1 MGLFLFPSSYS
12 YLGKLIFCSGCFRL
26 KRRNQLDVHIRVN
39 TGDFSYSQL
48 FTSTN
53 ATLLHKKD
61 KYRDAAELGL
71 DEFSKLA
78 KIKGTRSS

>member
-1 MGLFLFPSSYS
+1 M
-12 YLGKLIFCSGCFRL
+12 IFCSGYFRL
-26 KRRNQLDVHIRVN
+26 KRRNQLEVHIRVN
-39 TGDFSYSQL
+39 TGDFHIVNYL
-48 FTSTN
+48 P
-53 ATLLHKKD
+53 ALMPLLLHKKD